1 MGSLYGALLSQ
12 KEDVTLMDVNA
23 ELIDHMNQNGLKCL
37 EKDGTEV
44 VYPVKAA
51 MT

>member
-1 MGSLYGALLSQ
+1 MKITILGAGAMGSLYGALLSQ

-37 EKDGTEV
+37 E
-44 VYPVKAA
+44 
-51 MT
+51 